1 MIAWVRDGVA
11 PPPSRYPR
19 LADGTLVPLAR
30 LAFPAIPGVSLP
42 RSVHRALR
50 LDFGPQWEQ
59 RKIIT
64 QQPPDV
70 GTPFPVF
77 VPQVDS
83 DGNEIAGVRLP
94 QLTVPVA
101 IYTGWN
107 LRDPKTGM
115 PGERVSFIGSYL
127 PFANTKA
134 ERLRTGDPR
143 PSLEERYRSREEYL
157 GRYAQAALGLV
168 DDRFLLPEDLADV
181 LRRGVQEWDEVRASA
196 PSTTC
201 TYPRLVGR
209 PVQAWQPQTSMES
222 TGVDIMYGMWVTV
235 IST

>member
-1 MIAWVRDGVA
+1 
-11 PPPSRYPR
+11 
-19 LADGTLVPLAR
+19 
-30 LAFPAIPGVSLP
+30 
-42 RSVHRALR
+42 LR

-77 VPQVDS
+77 VPQVDG

-94 QLTVPVA
+94 ELTAPVA
-101 IYTGWN
+101 TYTGWN

-127 PFANTKA
+127 PFAKTNA
-134 ERLRTGDPR
+134 ERMRTGDPR
-143 PSLEERYRSREEYL
+143 PSLEERYRSCEEYL
-157 GRYAQAALGLV
+157 GSYAQAALALV
-168 DDRFLLPEDLADV
+168 EGRFLLPEDLADV

-196 PSTTC
+196 LFTARTSSTRAWVGEQSRLGSTKLPWHQRMLILCTECRLQLSRETYVIHHHRTC
-201 TYPRLVGR
+201 RETRHSPASR
-209 PVQAWQPQTSMES
+209 
-222 TGVDIMYGMWVTV
+222 
-235 IST
+235 